1 MVEVSVLIPTYN
13 DRVLTQVTRLQAQLA
28 ALASTCALSYE
39 VIVADDCSTNLAV
52 RQENECLMALP
63 HCRLVSLRS
72 NVGRAGV
79 RNRLAEEA
87 CYPWLI
93 YIDAALWIPDGFVGN
108 YLWHVGKAQVVCGG
122 STVDAQSSPQ
132 GLRYV
137 YESSSAPRFSA
148 SERQRNPYRAFR
160 TNNFMI
166 AREVMMAHPLRAD
179 IRTYGYED
187 VLFGKELARHEVSI
201 AHIDNPVI
209 YRLLEDNAT
218 YLHKVEE
225 SLRTL
230 HAYRDELN
238 GYSPLL
244 QGVEW
249 LQKWRVAGAMR
260 LLYQLFGSLVRRNL
274 MGGHPSLLLFKV
286 FKVGAYLQVR
296 LRCG

>member
-13 DRVLTQVTRLQAQLA
+13 DRVLAQVARLQGQLEE
-28 ALASTCALSYE
+28 LAGTCALSYE

-52 RQENECLMALP
+52 KQENERVAALP

-79 RNRLAEEA
+79 RNRLAAEA
-87 CYPWLI
+87 CYPWLL
-93 YIDAALWIPDGFVGN
+93 YVDAALWIPDGFVRN
-108 YLWHVGKAQVVCGG
+108 YIRHIGKAQVLCGG
-122 STVDAQSSPQ
+122 SAVDSQSSPR

-137 YESSSAPRFSA
+137 YELSSAPRFSA

-209 YRLLEDNAT
+209 YHLLEDNAT
-218 YLHKVEE
+218 YLRKVEE

-230 HAYRDELN
+230 HAYRGELS

-260 LLYQLFGSLVRRNL
+260 LFYQLFGSLVRRNL
-274 MGGHPSLLLFKV
+274 MGRHPSLLLFKV
-286 FKVGAYLQVR
+286 FKVGTYLQVR
-296 LRCG
+296 HRCG

>member
-28 ALASTCALSYE
+28 ELANTCALSYE

-52 RQENECLMALP
+52 RQENERVMALP
-63 HCRLVSLRS
+63 HCRLVSLRN

-79 RNRLAEEA
+79 RNRLAAEA
-87 CYPWLI
+87 CYPWLL
-93 YIDAALWIPDGFVGN
+93 YVDAALWIPDGFVVN
-108 YLWHVGKAQVVCGG
+108 YLRHIGKAQVLCGG
-122 STVDAQSSPQ
+122 SAVDALSSPQ

-137 YESSSAPRFSA
+137 YEQSSAPRFSA
-148 SERQRNPYRAFR
+148 SERQRNPYQAFR

-166 AREVMMAHPLRAD
+166 AREMMMAHPLRAD

-187 VLFGKELARHEVSI
+187 VLFGKELARNEVSI
-201 AHIDNPVI
+201 FHIDNPVI
-209 YRLLEDNAT
+209 YHLLEDNST

-230 HAYRDELN
+230 HAYRGELS

-260 LLYQLFGSLVRRNL
+260 LFYQQFSSLVRRNL

-286 FKVGAYLQVR
+286 FKVGAYLQIAHR
-296 LRCG
+296 GD

>member
-1 MVEVSVLIPTYN
+1 MIEVSVLIPTFN
-13 DRVLTQVTRLQAQLA
+13 DRVLAQVTRLQAQLEE
-28 ALASTCALSYE
+28 LAEACALSYE

-52 RQENECLMALP
+52 KQENERVMALP
-63 HCRLVSLRS
+63 HCRLVSLQN

-79 RNRLAEEA
+79 RNRLASEA
-87 CYPWLI
+87 CYPWLL
-93 YIDAALWIPDGFVGN
+93 YVDAALWIPDGFVRN
-108 YLWHVGKAQVVCGG
+108 YVRLIGKAQVLCGG
-122 STVDAQSSPQ
+122 SAVDSQSSPQ

-137 YESSSAPRFSA
+137 YELSSAPRFSA

-160 TNNFMI
+160 TNNFVI

-187 VLFGKELARHEVSI
+187 VLFGKELARNEVSI
-201 AHIDNPVI
+201 FHIGNPVI
-209 YRLLEDNAT
+209 YHLLEDNAT

-230 HAYRDELN
+230 HAYCGELR

-260 LLYQLFGSLVRRNL
+260 LLYQVFCSLVRRNL
-274 MGGHPSLLLFKV
+274 LGKHPSLLLFKV
-286 FKVGAYLQVR
+286 FKVGTYLQIAHR
-296 LRCG
+296 GG